1 MMNEFL
7 MMMAM
12 VVAGTVILM
21 VGIRLNHNEARSLD
35 GTTTEAVSWGSGFF
49 VTFTSH
55 AALISFF

>member
-1 MMNEFL
+1 MNEFL

-21 VGIRLNHNEARSLD
+21 SGIRLSRDENRNLSGSR
-35 GTTTEAVSWGSGFF
+35 TEIVSWGAGFF
-49 VTFTSH
+49 LTFTGN

>member
-1 MMNEFL
+1 MNEFL

-12 VVAGTVILM
+12 ILAGTVILM
-21 VGIRLNHNEARSLD
+21 IGIRLNRNEERSLD
-35 GTTTEAVSWGSGFF
+35 GSMTEAVSWGSGFF

>member
-1 MMNEFL
+1 MNEFL
-7 MMMAM
+7 MMMAL

-21 VGIRLNHNEARSLD
+21 VGIRLNRNEARSLD
-35 GTTTEAVSWGSGFF
+35 GSVTEAVSWGSGFF